1 MANAVGFRQCKLFEN
16 VTAGVQTIVDDSQRG
31 AGSFLLFEVTNA
43 TATDG
48 YFIVNDM
55 PENGHPGTKIPV
67 PKGTTRQIPMM
78 VVCFNVTQVMT
89 VVAYG
94 M

>member
-1 MANAVGFRQCKLFEN
+1 MANAFGFRQSKVFEN
-16 VTAGVQTIVDDSQRG
+16 VPAGQQTYVDDVRG
-31 AGSFLLFEVTNA
+31 AGSYVLFEVTNG

-48 YFIVNDM
+48 YFTVNDL
-55 PENGHPGTKIPV
+55 PELGHPGTKIPV
-67 PKGTTRQIPMM
+67 PKGTTRQIPMY
-78 VVCFNVTQVMT
+78 VSCFKVDQIMT